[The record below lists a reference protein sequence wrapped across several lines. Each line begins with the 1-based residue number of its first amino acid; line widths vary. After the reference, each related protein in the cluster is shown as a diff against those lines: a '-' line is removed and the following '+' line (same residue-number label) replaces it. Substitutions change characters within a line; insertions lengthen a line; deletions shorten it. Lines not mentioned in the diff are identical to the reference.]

1 MNRAD
6 NKIREAAEYTGGVE
20 NNLQNEIHIADYK
33 SILEKTSIIAIT
45 DRKGI
50 IQYVSENFSRL
61 SQYTL
66 TELIGQDFSIV
77 NSGFHSKDLI
87 QNLWETIISGKIWK
101 NHFKN
106 KAKDGSYYWVDSSI
120 VPLLDEHGEPYQYVS
135 LQANITDHKSAEERL
150 MLFDSIMNYSD
161 DAVVGKTLDG
171 AISSWSQGAEKVFG
185 YTEEEIIGKPISL
198 IIPASLRNEEDHF
211 TKRICKGQVIR
222 HYKTKRLKKDGRI
235 LFVSLT
241 IFPVKDVF
249 GNITGTCKI
258 VRDITDL
265 EKAEEKIFYANHE
278 KETVLNRITDAV
290 VSVDNDWRYTF
301 LNDAAISTHPLG
313 ILETLGKVIWDVHPD
328 LEGTIFWD
336 KYHEAMLTRKVVEV
350 ESYYLPMDT
359 WFSVKVYP
367 SINGLTIFYNDV
379 TERKKAEIKLSQSLK
394 ETADYKFALDEASI
408 VAITDQK
415 GIIKY
420 VNKNFCKI
428 SKYTQTELIGQDHR
442 IINSGYHSKE
452 FIRDIWVTIGNGEI
466 WKGEI
471 KNKAK
476 DGTYYWVDTTI
487 VPFLDNS
494 RKPYQYI
501 AIRADITERKK
512 AEANLVI
519 SEMKF
524 RSLIEHSAEGIVM
537 TDEFS
542 NVIYRSPSTEKITGL
557 LPIEKTINNTHPDD
571 LHIIKEKFAEVLE
584 SPGIPIAFQGR
595 FNHASGHYIWLEGT
609 FTNLLHV
616 KEVRAIVTNYRD
628 ISQRKQDEEKLIKS
642 EKIYKTIASS
652 IPGSA
657 ISMLD
662 TDFRYLLIE
671 GDLVGKFGYSKEMIF
686 GNKAEDILTPELFA
700 SLENKLKRVLNDEE
714 VAVEANVFG
723 FDLISKFIPLK
734 DDFNTIYAIM
744 IVTIDVTKL
753 KSAERNIMELNRSLE
768 KKILKRTNQLEIVN
782 KELESFSYSVSHD
795 LRAPLRIIDGFGQ
808 ILLDDYVKVL
818 DEEGKR
824 TIKVIIDNTRKMGQL
839 IDDLL
844 RFSKLGRSE
853 IRISTVNMNELVDDV
868 FNELRTTGFSTT
880 STFNRHNLNTAD
892 CDRNLL
898 KQVWINLISNAIKYS
913 SGTVNPIIEIGM
925 MKNTDKN
932 VFYIRD
938 NGAGFDMQYAHK
950 LFGVFQRL
958 HTEEQ
963 FSGTGVGLALVKR
976 IIVRHEGTIWAE
988 SEIGNGATFY
998 FTLSEKGKV

>member
-77 NSGFHSKDLI
+77 NSGFHSKDFMQI
-87 QNLWETIISGKIWK
+87 LWETIISGKIWK
-101 NHFKN
+101 GQLKN

-768 KKILKRTNQLEIVN
+768 EKILKRTNQLEIVN